1 MKSKT
6 IDSFFKKKSTETTQ
20 SPSKASQIETQSP
33 SEASQIEVPHSS
45 SVPLNSD
52 ARPSKIPRV
61 EDEALDLS
69 NLEREPGL
77 RKQIY
82 EYPVNMRDEIRRA
95 YIKAGPYQP
104 ILLEYPA
111 SNSKKHPRYFQPSWF
126 KKFPW
131 LEYSPSKDA
140 VFCLPCFLFNSNPS
154 SRFGSTT
161 FTHNGFR
168 NWKKQI
174 SANRL
179 RLKTSIDVVRW
190 LSFQGC
196 AFRGH
201 DESSGSKNRGN
212 FLELLSL
219 LASYDEKVED
229 VLKSAPQNASYTSS
243 TIQKEILQ
251 IYASRVR
258 NVIREEIGDRKFSII
273 VDEARDESKKEQ
285 MAIILRFVD
294 EQGQVKER
302 FFDIVHVKDTASL
315 TLKNVIFN
323 VLLQHSFDIQN
334 IRGQGYDGASN
345 MRGEFNG
352 LQALILNDY
361 RYAYYVH
368 CFAHRLQL
376 ALVAAAREVVEVHQ
390 FFKDLSDIVNI
401 ASASSKRH
409 DELQKAQATEIT
421 RLVSINELATGTGMN
436 QIGTL
441 QRPGETRWSSHLNS
455 VTSLLKTYNATST
468 VLENLKNTASN
479 YSQRG
484 DAHNAYNR
492 LRSFEFIFIL
502 HIMKEVLGIT
512 DNLCQALQRR
522 SQDILNAM
530 SLVLT
535 TKDLIQKLRDDG
547 WNELLKNVISFC
559 ETWELDFPDMNAQYV
574 VGHSRNKKEDVT
586 VEHHYRV
593 DIFFATIDTQ
603 LQELKS
609 RFNENVVELLTL
621 TTALD
626 PKEFFKLFDIDKICI
641 LVNKFYPEDFSQQ
654 EKERLPYE
662 LKHYE
667 LDVCTHPDLRKI
679 STLSELCRSLVES
692 GKSVMYPLVDRLIRL
707 ILTLPVSTASS
718 ERAFSAMKIVKT
730 RLRSKM
736 EDDFLRSSLVVYI
749 EKEIAEK
756 FDVNEIID
764 DFNKVKNRRVQFK

>member
-1 MKSKT
+1 
-6 IDSFFKKKSTETTQ
+6 
-20 SPSKASQIETQSP
+20 
-33 SEASQIEVPHSS
+33 
-45 SVPLNSD
+45 
-52 ARPSKIPRV
+52 
-61 EDEALDLS
+61 
-69 NLEREPGL
+69 
-77 RKQIY
+77 
-82 EYPVNMRDEIRRA
+82 MRDEIRRA

-104 ILLEYPA
+104 ILSKYPA

-126 KKFPW
+126 KQFSW

-140 VFCLPCFLFNSNPS
+140 VFCLPCFLFNSNPT
-154 SRFGSTT
+154 SRFGSIA
-161 FTHNGFR
+161 FTHNGFS
-168 NWKKQI
+168 NWKKVHDGCNCAFLTHMGKYPNSLHNNAQRAYVDLMNQAQHIEVSLDRQTTQQI

-229 VLKSAPQNASYTSS
+229 VLKSAPQNA
-243 TIQKEILQ
+243 I
-251 IYASRVR
+251 
-258 NVIREEIGDRKFSII
+258 
-273 VDEARDESKKEQ
+273 
-285 MAIILRFVD
+285 
-294 EQGQVKER
+294 
-302 FFDIVHVKDTASL
+302 HVKDTASL

-334 IRGQGYDGASN
+334 IRGQDYDGASN

-352 LQALILNDY
+352 LQALILNDC

-368 CFAHRLQL
+368 CFAHHLQL

-390 FFKDLSDIVNI
+390 FFKDLSDIVDI

-409 DELQKAQATEIT
+409 DELQKAQATEIS

-441 QRPGETRWSSHLNS
+441 QCPGETRWSSHLNS
-455 VTSLLKTYNATST
+455 VTSLLKMYNATST
-468 VLENLKNTASN
+468 ILENLKNTASN

-502 HIMKEVLGIT
+502 HVMKEVLGIT

-559 ETWELDFPDMNAQYV
+559 ETSELDFPDMNAQYI
-574 VGHSRNKKEDVT
+574 VGRSRNKKEDVT
-586 VEHHYRV
+586 VEHHHRV

-609 RFNENVVELLTL
+609 RFNKNVVELLTL

-662 LKHYE
+662 LKYYE
-667 LDVCTHPDLRKI
+667 LDVF
-679 STLSELCRSLVES
+679 
-692 GKSVMYPLVDRLIRL
+692 
-707 ILTLPVSTASS
+707 STASS
-718 ERAFSAMKIVKT
+718 ERVFSAMKIVKT

-736 EDDFLRSSLVVYI
+736 EDDFL
-749 EKEIAEK
+749 
-756 FDVNEIID
+756 
-764 DFNKVKNRRVQFK
+764 

>member
-1 MKSKT
+1 MGFAGLLIRHLCADYCYCYRYCYCYCFGFVPVRYSVYRTATVTVT
-6 IDSFFKKKSTETTQ
+6 ITVSASADEALCAVLKSTET
-20 SPSKASQIETQSP
+20 TQSP

-45 SVPLNSD
+45 FVPLNSD

-61 EDEALDLS
+61 EDEAFDLS

-104 ILLEYPA
+104 ILSEYPG

-126 KKFPW
+126 KQFSW

-140 VFCLPCFLFNSNPS
+140 VFCLPCFLFNSNPT
-154 SRFGSTT
+154 SRFGSTA
-161 FTHNGFR
+161 FTHNDFS
-168 NWKKQI
+168 NWKKVHDGCNCAFLTHMGKDPNSLHNNAQRAYVDLMNQAQHIEVSLDRQTTQQI

-251 IYASRVR
+251 IYAHRVR

-273 VDEARDESKKEQ
+273 VDEARDKSKKEQ
-285 MAIILRFVD
+285 MAIILRF
-294 EQGQVKER
+294 
-302 FFDIVHVKDTASL
+302 
-315 TLKNVIFN
+315 NVIFN

-352 LQALILNDY
+352 LQALILNDC

-368 CFAHRLQL
+368 CFAHHLQL

-390 FFKDLSDIVNI
+390 FFKDLSDIVDI

-409 DELQKAQATEIT
+409 DELQKAQATEIS
-421 RLVSINELATGTGMN
+421 RMN

-441 QRPGETRWSSHLNS
+441 QRPGETRWSSYLNS
-455 VTSLLKTYNATST
+455 VTSLLKMYNATST
-468 VLENLKNTASN
+468 ILENLKNTASN

-492 LRSFEFIFIL
+492 LRYFEFIFIL
-502 HIMKEVLGIT
+502 HVMKEVLGIT

-559 ETWELDFPDMNAQYV
+559 ETSD
-574 VGHSRNKKEDVT
+574 RNEKEDVT
-586 VEHHYRV
+586 VEHHHRV

-609 RFNENVVELLTL
+609 RFNKNVVELLTL

-662 LKHYE
+662 LKYYE
-667 LDVCTHPDLRKI
+667 LDVCKHPDLRKI

-718 ERAFSAMKIVKT
+718 ERVFSAMKIVKT

-736 EDDFLRSSLVVYI
+736 EDDFL
-749 EKEIAEK
+749 
-756 FDVNEIID
+756 
-764 DFNKVKNRRVQFK
+764 

>member
-20 SPSKASQIETQSP
+20 SPS
-33 SEASQIEVPHSS
+33 EASQIEVPPSS
-45 SVPLNSD
+45 FVPLNSD
-52 ARPSKIPRV
+52 ARPSKILRV
-61 EDEALDLS
+61 EDGALDLS

-104 ILLEYPA
+104 ILSEYPA
-111 SNSKKHPRYFQPSWF
+111 SNSKKHPRYFQPLWF
-126 KKFPW
+126 KQFSW

-140 VFCLPCFLFNSNPS
+140 VFCLPCFLFNSNPT
-154 SRFGSTT
+154 SRFGSSA
-161 FTHNGFR
+161 FSHNGFS
-168 NWKKQI
+168 NWKKVHDGCN
-174 SANRL
+174 SNRL

-190 LSFQGC
+190 LSFRGC

-201 DESSGSKNRGN
+201 DESLGSKNRGN

-243 TIQKEILQ
+243 KIQKEILQ
-251 IYASRVR
+251 IYANRVR

-294 EQGQVKER
+294 KQGQVKER

-315 TLKNVIFN
+315 TLKNVIFK

-352 LQALILNDY
+352 LQALILNDC

-409 DELQKAQATEIT
+409 DELQKAQAAEIS
-421 RLVSINELATGTGMN
+421 RMN

-455 VTSLLKTYNATST
+455 VTSLLKMYNATST
-468 VLENLKNTASN
+468 ILENLKNTGSN

-502 HIMKEVLGIT
+502 HVMKEVLGIT

-559 ETWELDFPDMNAQYV
+559 ETSELDFPDMNAQYI
-574 VGHSRNKKEDVT
+574 VGRSRNKKEDVT

-667 LDVCTHPDLRKI
+667 LDVSKHPDLRKV

-707 ILTLPVSTASS
+707 ILTLP
-718 ERAFSAMKIVKT
+718 IVKT
-730 RLRSKM
+730 RLRRKM
-736 EDDFLRSSLVVYI
+736 EDDFLRSSLVMYI

-756 FDVNEIID
+756 FDRNEIID
-764 DFNKVKNRRVQFK
+764 DFSKVKDRRVQLK

>member
-20 SPSKASQIETQSP
+20 SPS
-33 SEASQIEVPHSS
+33 EASQIEVPPSS
-45 SVPLNSD
+45 FAPLNSD

-69 NLEREPGL
+69 NLERELG
-77 RKQIY
+77 
-82 EYPVNMRDEIRRA
+82 
-95 YIKAGPYQP
+95 
-104 ILLEYPA
+104 
-111 SNSKKHPRYFQPSWF
+111 
-126 KKFPW
+126 
-131 LEYSPSKDA
+131 
-140 VFCLPCFLFNSNPS
+140 NPT
-154 SRFGSTT
+154 SRFGSTA
-161 FTHNGFR
+161 FTHNGFS
-168 NWKKQI
+168 NWKKVHNGCNCAFLTHTGKDPNSLHNNAQRAYVDLMNQAQHIEVSLDRQTTQQI
-174 SANRL
+174 SANCL

-201 DESSGSKNRGN
+201 DESSGSKNHGN

-219 LASYDEKVED
+219 LASYDEKVKD

-251 IYASRVR
+251 IYANRVR
-258 NVIREEIGDRKFSII
+258 NVIHEEIGDRKFSII

-294 EQGQVKER
+294 KQGQVKER

-334 IRGQGYDGASN
+334 IRGQSYDGASN

-352 LQALILNDY
+352 LQALILNDC

-368 CFAHRLQL
+368 CFTHRLQL
-376 ALVAAAREVVEVHQ
+376 ALVASAREVVEVHQ
-390 FFKDLSDIVNI
+390 FFKNLSDIVNI
-401 ASASSKRH
+401 VSASSKRH
-409 DELQKAQATEIT
+409 DELQKAQAAEIS
-421 RLVSINELATGTGMN
+421 RLVSINELATGTRMN
-436 QIGTL
+436 QMGTL
-441 QRPGETRWSSHLNS
+441 QLPSETRWSSHLNS
-455 VTSLLKTYNATST
+455 VTSLLKMYNATST
-468 VLENLKNTASN
+468 ILENLKNTTSN

-484 DAHNAYNR
+484 DAHNAYNS

-502 HIMKEVLGIT
+502 HVMKEVLGIT
-512 DNLCQALQRR
+512 DKLCQALQRR

-559 ETWELDFPDMNAQYV
+559 ESSELDFPDMNAQYI
-574 VGHSRNKKEDVT
+574 VGRSHNKKEDVT

-593 DIFFATIDTQ
+593 DIFFATIDTH

-621 TTALD
+621 TIALD

-641 LVNKFYPEDFSQQ
+641 LVNKFYPEYFSQQ

-667 LDVCTHPDLRKI
+667 LDVF
-679 STLSELCRSLVES
+679 
-692 GKSVMYPLVDRLIRL
+692 
-707 ILTLPVSTASS
+707 STASL

-736 EDDFLRSSLVVYI
+736 KDDFLRSSLVMYI

-756 FDVNEIID
+756 FDINEIID
-764 DFNKVKNRRVQFK
+764 DFSKVNDRGVQFK

>member
-6 IDSFFKKKSTETTQ
+6 IGSFFKKKSTETTQ
-20 SPSKASQIETQSP
+20 SPS
-33 SEASQIEVPHSS
+33 EASQIEVPPSS
-45 SVPLNSD
+45 FVPLNSD

-69 NLEREPGL
+69 NLEL
-77 RKQIY
+77 NI
-82 EYPVNMRDEIRRA
+82 RDEIQRA

-104 ILLEYPA
+104 ILSEYPA
-111 SNSKKHPRYFQPSWF
+111 SNSKKHPHYFQPS
-126 KKFPW
+126 
-131 LEYSPSKDA
+131 
-140 VFCLPCFLFNSNPS
+140 CNPT

-161 FTHNGFR
+161 FTHNGFS
-168 NWKKQI
+168 NWKKVHDGCN
-174 SANRL
+174 SNRL

-251 IYASRVR
+251 IYANRVR
-258 NVIREEIGDRKFSII
+258 NVIHEEIGDRKFSII

-294 EQGQVKER
+294 KQGQ
-302 FFDIVHVKDTASL
+302 
-315 TLKNVIFN
+315 NVIFN

-352 LQALILNDY
+352 LQAFILNDC

-409 DELQKAQATEIT
+409 DELQKAQAAEIS

-455 VTSLLKTYNATST
+455 VTSLLKMYNATST
-468 VLENLKNTASN
+468 ILENLKNTTSN

-502 HIMKEVLGIT
+502 HVMKKILGKT

-559 ETWELDFPDMNAQYV
+559 ETSELDFPDMNAQYI
-574 VGHSRNKKEDVT
+574 VGRSRNKKEDVT

-609 RFNENVVELLTL
+609 RFNENVVKLLTL
-621 TTALD
+621 TTALN

-641 LVNKFYPEDFSQQ
+641 L
-654 EKERLPYE
+654 KEGLSYE

-667 LDVCTHPDLRKI
+667 LDVF
-679 STLSELCRSLVES
+679 
-692 GKSVMYPLVDRLIRL
+692 
-707 ILTLPVSTASS
+707 STASS

-736 EDDFLRSSLVVYI
+736 EDDFLRSSLVMYI

-756 FDVNEIID
+756 FDINEIID
-764 DFNKVKNRRVQFK
+764 DFSKVKDRRVQFK

>member
-20 SPSKASQIETQSP
+20 SPS
-33 SEASQIEVPHSS
+33 EASQIEVPPSS
-45 SVPLNSD
+45 FVPLNSD

-61 EDEALDLS
+61 EDGALDLS

-104 ILLEYPA
+104 ILSEYPA
-111 SNSKKHPRYFQPSWF
+111 SNSKKHPRYFQPLWF
-126 KKFPW
+126 KQFSW

-140 VFCLPCFLFNSNPS
+140 VFCLPCFLFNSNPT
-154 SRFGSTT
+154 SRFGSSA
-161 FTHNGFR
+161 FTNNGFS
-168 NWKKQI
+168 NWKKVHDGCNCAFLTHMGKDPNSLHNNAQRAYVDLMNQAQHIEVSLDRQTTQQI

-190 LSFQGC
+190 LSFRGC

-201 DESSGSKNRGN
+201 DESLGSKNRGN

-243 TIQKEILQ
+243 KIQKEILQ
-251 IYASRVR
+251 IYANRVR

-294 EQGQVKER
+294 KQGQVKER

-315 TLKNVIFN
+315 TLKNVIFK

-352 LQALILNDY
+352 LQALILNDC

-409 DELQKAQATEIT
+409 DELQKAQAAEIS
-421 RLVSINELATGTGMN
+421 RLVSINELAT
-436 QIGTL
+436 
-441 QRPGETRWSSHLNS
+441 
-455 VTSLLKTYNATST
+455 
-468 VLENLKNTASN
+468 
-479 YSQRG
+479 
-484 DAHNAYNR
+484 
-492 LRSFEFIFIL
+492 
-502 HIMKEVLGIT
+502 
-512 DNLCQALQRR
+512 
-522 SQDILNAM
+522 
-530 SLVLT
+530 
-535 TKDLIQKLRDDG
+535 
-547 WNELLKNVISFC
+547 
-559 ETWELDFPDMNAQYV
+559 
-574 VGHSRNKKEDVT
+574 
-586 VEHHYRV
+586 
-593 DIFFATIDTQ
+593 
-603 LQELKS
+603 
-609 RFNENVVELLTL
+609 
-621 TTALD
+621 
-626 PKEFFKLFDIDKICI
+626 
-641 LVNKFYPEDFSQQ
+641 
-654 EKERLPYE
+654 
-662 LKHYE
+662 
-667 LDVCTHPDLRKI
+667 
-679 STLSELCRSLVES
+679 
-692 GKSVMYPLVDRLIRL
+692 
-707 ILTLPVSTASS
+707 
-718 ERAFSAMKIVKT
+718 
-730 RLRSKM
+730 
-736 EDDFLRSSLVVYI
+736 
-749 EKEIAEK
+749 
-756 FDVNEIID
+756 
-764 DFNKVKNRRVQFK
+764 

>member
-6 IDSFFKKKSTETTQ
+6 IGSFFKKKSTETTQ
-20 SPSKASQIETQSP
+20 SPS
-33 SEASQIEVPHSS
+33 EASQIEVPPSS
-45 SVPLNSD
+45 FVPLNSD

-69 NLEREPGL
+69 NLEL
-77 RKQIY
+77 NI
-82 EYPVNMRDEIRRA
+82 RDEIQRA

-104 ILLEYPA
+104 ILSEYPA
-111 SNSKKHPRYFQPSWF
+111 SNSKKHPHYFQPS
-126 KKFPW
+126 
-131 LEYSPSKDA
+131 
-140 VFCLPCFLFNSNPS
+140 CNPT

-161 FTHNGFR
+161 FTHNGFS
-168 NWKKQI
+168 NWKKVHDGCN
-174 SANRL
+174 SNRL

-251 IYASRVR
+251 IYANRVR
-258 NVIREEIGDRKFSII
+258 NVIHEEIGDRKFSII

-294 EQGQVKER
+294 KQGQ
-302 FFDIVHVKDTASL
+302 
-315 TLKNVIFN
+315 NVIFN

-352 LQALILNDY
+352 LQAFILNDC

-376 ALVAAAREVVEVHQ
+376 ALVAAATEVVEVHQ

-409 DELQKAQATEIT
+409 DELQKAQAAEIS

-455 VTSLLKTYNATST
+455 VTSLLKMYNATST
-468 VLENLKNTASN
+468 ILENLKNTTSN

-502 HIMKEVLGIT
+502 HVMKKILGKT

-559 ETWELDFPDMNAQYV
+559 ETSELDFPDMNAQYI
-574 VGHSRNKKEDVT
+574 VGRSRNKKEDVT

-609 RFNENVVELLTL
+609 RFNENVVKLLTL
-621 TTALD
+621 TTALN
-626 PKEFFKLFDIDKICI
+626 PKEFFKLFDIDKIFI
-641 LVNKFYPEDFSQQ
+641 L
-654 EKERLPYE
+654 KEGLSYE

-667 LDVCTHPDLRKI
+667 LDVF
-679 STLSELCRSLVES
+679 
-692 GKSVMYPLVDRLIRL
+692 
-707 ILTLPVSTASS
+707 STASS

-736 EDDFLRSSLVVYI
+736 EDDFLRSSLVMYI

-756 FDVNEIID
+756 FDINEIID
-764 DFNKVKNRRVQFK
+764 DFSKVKDRRVQFK